1 MKSLSAFMSHISL
14 RTSAKLLLAIVVT
27 EAAIMGSFMWMN
39 VDMGSFWVSVADVL
53 LLAAISS
60 IVISYWVIAPLRK
73 AKQQNDVFNTLVENI
88 DVGVVLTDPN
98 APDHPIIFVNPTFCR
113 ITGYAADEVIGR
125 NPRFLQGEDADQ
137 KVLEQTRSA
146 IRDQRSVRVLQKNR
160 RKDGTGFWNDLHLNP
175 IFNHHGD
182 IKFWVGLINDVTASR
197 ELERENVRWAS
208 ALQQSD
214 EAVCV
219 FSQDG
224 VIEYVNESFCS
235 NVRASAADLVGQSA
249 LSCWDESSADLVAA
263 MQSVEQEVSWS
274 GRHKRY
280 RSDKTTYDAL
290 TSITPIHDDFEAI
303 SFIDV
308 HRDISDMVVMEEQLR
323 QSQKM
328 EAIGML
334 VGGIAHDFNNVLAGI
349 LGNLYL
355 VKHKLVDS
363 PKLYAR
369 IEGIEEQGYA
379 AAGMVRQLLS
389 FSRKGLP
396 DVKEIDLV
404 SFIKELLKFARVSVP
419 ESTQLHALFEDE
431 KSFVVRCD
439 AVQLQQSLLN
449 LIVNATHAIAE
460 NEGVK
465 GEITLRLNS
474 AKTPDHLIV
483 NNSWAYEEKPEGWV
497 CLSLEDNG
505 CGMDKETQSKIFEP
519 FFTTKSS
526 SVGTGLGLA
535 MVQGYI
541 EMLHGVMDVE
551 STLGEGTRF
560 DIYLPLSSNEA
571 SVQDKE
577 RDEVRP
583 GDGQCILVADDDE
596 RVRRALCDILE
607 SANYNTIE
615 ACNGKE
621 AMELFSEHVERLD
634 MAILDIVMPKASG
647 SAVAAHIRR
656 SHQDF
661 PIAFM
666 TGYDKENALALEIN
680 SSHTLIRKPWDIS
693 QLNAALIK
701 AFL

>member
-1 MKSLSAFMSHISL
+1 MEALSEFMSHISL
-14 RTSAKLLLAIVVT
+14 RTSAKLLLAIVVS
-27 EAAIMGSFMWMN
+27 EAVIMSSFRWMG
-39 VDMGSFWVSVADVL
+39 VEMGSFWVSVADVL

-73 AKQQNDVFNTLVENI
+73 AKQQNDVFNALVENI

-98 APDHPIIFVNPTFCR
+98 TPGHPITFVNSAFCR
-113 ITGYAADEVIGR
+113 ITGYPVEEVIGR
-125 NPRFLQGEDADQ
+125 NPRFLQGEDVDQ
-137 KVLEQTRSA
+137 EALEQTRSA
-146 IRDQRSVRVLQKNR
+146 IRDQRSVRVLQKSR
-160 RKDGTGFWNDLHLNP
+160 RKDGTCFWNDLHLNP

-182 IKFWVGLINDVTASR
+182 VQFWVGLVNDVTAAR
-197 ELERENVRWAS
+197 ELERENIRWAS

-219 FSQDG
+219 FNQDG
-224 VIEYVNESFCS
+224 VIEYVNEAFCS
-235 NVRASAADLVGQSA
+235 NVRACAADLVGQSA

-263 MQSVEQEVSWS
+263 RQSIEQGVSWS
-274 GRHKRY
+274 GRHKRC

-303 SFIDV
+303 SFIGV
-308 HRDISDMVVMEEQLR
+308 HRDISDMVVMEEQFR

-355 VKHKLVDS
+355 VKQQLVDS
-363 PKLYAR
+363 PKLHAR
-369 IEGIEEQGYA
+369 IEGVEEQGYA
-379 AAGMVRQLLS
+379 AAGMVLQLLS

-404 SFIKELLKFARVSVP
+404 PFVRELLKFARVSVP
-419 ESTQLHALFEDE
+419 ESIQLHGLFEDE
-431 KSFVVRCD
+431 ASFVVRCD

-460 NEGVK
+460 RGDVT
-465 GEITLRLNS
+465 GEIALRLHS
-474 AKTPDHLIV
+474 SEAPDHLIV
-483 NNSWAYEEKPEGWV
+483 NDSWAYGEKPEMWV

-505 CGMDKETQSKIFEP
+505 CGMDQDTQRKIFEP

-541 EMLHGVMDVE
+541 EMLRGVVDVT
-551 STLGEGTRF
+551 SSPGKGTRF
-560 DIYLPLSSNEA
+560 DIYLPLSSNKVSIQE
-571 SVQDKE
+571 KE
-577 RDEVRP
+577 RDEVRL
-583 GDGQCILVADDDE
+583 GNGQCILVADDDD

-615 ACNGKE
+615 ACNGEE
-621 AMELFSEHVERLD
+621 AMALFTEHVERLD

-647 SAVAAHIRR
+647 SDVAAHIRA
-656 SHQDF
+656 SHQEF

-666 TGYDKENALALEIN
+666 TGYDKENALALEVN
-680 SSHTLIRKPWDIS
+680 SSHLLIRKPWDVS
-693 QLNAALIK
+693 ELNAVLIK
-701 AFL
+701 AFI

>member
-1 MKSLSAFMSHISL
+1 
-14 RTSAKLLLAIVVT
+14 
-27 EAAIMGSFMWMN
+27 
-39 VDMGSFWVSVADVL
+39 MGSFWVSVADVL

-60 IVISYWVIAPLRK
+60 VVISYWVIVPLKK

-88 DVGVVLTDPN
+88 DVGVVLTDPD
-98 APDHPIIFVNPTFCR
+98 APDHPIVFVNPTFCR
-113 ITGYAADEVIGR
+113 ITGYAAHEVIGR
-125 NPRFLQGEDADQ
+125 NLHFLQGEDTDQ
-137 KVLEQTRSA
+137 KAVEKTGAA
-146 IRDQRSVRVLQKNR
+146 IRERRSVRVLQKNR
-160 RKDGTGFWNDLHLNP
+160 RKDGTSFWNDLHLNP
-175 IFNHHGD
+175 IFNGHGHVQ
-182 IKFWVGLINDVTASR
+182 FWVGLINDVTASR
-197 ELERENVRWAS
+197 ELERENIRWAS

-219 FSQDG
+219 FNQAG
-224 VIEYVNESFCS
+224 LIEYVNKAYCA
-235 NVRASAADLVGQSA
+235 NVRANAETFIGSPA
-249 LSCWDESSADLVAA
+249 LSYWDESSAEFIAA
-263 MQSVEQEVSWS
+263 RESIEQGISWS
-274 GRHKRY
+274 GRHKRC

-290 TSITPIHDDFEAI
+290 TSITPIHGDFDSV
-303 SFIDV
+303 SFIAV
-308 HRDISDMVVMEEQLR
+308 HRDISDMVAMEEQLR

-355 VKHKLVDS
+355 VKQQLVDS
-363 PKLYAR
+363 PKLHAR
-369 IEGIEEQGYA
+369 IEGVEEQGYA

-404 SFIKELLKFARVSVP
+404 RFVRGLLKFARVSVP
-419 ESTQLHALFEDE
+419 ESVQLHGVIEDE
-431 KSFVVRCD
+431 ASFVVRCD

-460 NEGVK
+460 NGDVA
-465 GEITLRLNS
+465 GEIALRLHSSDAPN
-474 AKTPDHLIV
+474 HLIV
-483 NNSWAYEEKPEGWV
+483 NDHWAYGEKPEGWV

-505 CGMDKETQSKIFEP
+505 CGMDQETQSKIFEP

-526 SVGTGLGLA
+526 SIGTGLGLA

-541 EMLHGVMDVE
+541 EMLHGVMDVK
-551 STLGEGTRF
+551 SAPGEGTRF

-571 SVQDKE
+571 SIQEKE

-583 GDGQCILVADDDE
+583 GNGQCILVADDDD

-607 SANYNTIE
+607 SANYNTIQ
-615 ACNGKE
+615 ACNGEE
-621 AMELFSEHVERLD
+621 AMVLFSEHVERLD
-634 MAILDIVMPKASG
+634 MAILDIVMPKVSG
-647 SAVAAHIRR
+647 SDVAAHIRA

-666 TGYDKENALALEIN
+666 TGYDKENTLALEIN
-680 SSHTLIRKPWDIS
+680 SSHITIRKPWDVS
-693 QLNAALIK
+693 QLNAALMK
-701 AFL
+701 AFIKGHCR